1 LVKWQQWGDDDSTVP
16 HLMTLFSASLLIYA
30 GVTRGGLA
38 FARLLERITR
48 A

>member
-1 LVKWQQWGDDDSTVP
+1 VATEGEDESTVP
-16 HLMTLFSASLLIYA
+16 HLLTLFSASFLIYA

-38 FARLLERITR
+38 FARLLERIPR